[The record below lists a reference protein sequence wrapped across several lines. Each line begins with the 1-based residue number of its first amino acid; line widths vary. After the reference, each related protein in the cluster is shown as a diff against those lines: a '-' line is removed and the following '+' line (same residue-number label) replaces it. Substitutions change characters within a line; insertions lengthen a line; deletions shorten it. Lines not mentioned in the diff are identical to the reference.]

1 MPIRACT
8 RSVAPVWTSYT
19 TVLERVLADW
29 RENSAIS
36 ADSKRSNKALRSS
49 SMPSLAMR
57 VMAYWLVNWAMPRTR
72 KTPMMASGTSHSSRV
87 PSVKPL
93 SSNGLSSAGIRG
105 SVMAPTTVPKKARPQ
120 ATRCP
125 LKKGSRRRSLA
136 RRPGDVGAA
145 VLAALGVPE
154 SGACICGRILRFTGC
169 TIPFVTGVR
178 DQCVICRVVFRLCCV
193 RFRRLPMTT
202 DRSIPSQAA
211 APLLPLRR
219 QVLAAILSLPAL
231 PALAQ
236 FRVEVTGVGLTQ
248 LPIALAPFRGEAQ
261 SPQRISAIV
270 QADLE
275 RSGQFR
281 SIDAAGAALDE
292 VSRPDMAQWRQKSAD
307 SLVTGSITRLADG
320 RYDIRFRL
328 WDVVRAQDLGGQS
341 FVVSQGDLR
350 LVAHRIADFVYEKL
364 TGERGVFSTRIAY
377 VTKAGGRYSLWVA
390 DADGENAQA
399 ALSSPEPIISPAWA
413 PNGTQL
419 AYVSFESR
427 KPVVYV
433 HDVASGRRR
442 LIANFRGS
450 NSAPAWSPDGRQ
462 LAVTLTRDGSSQ
474 LYTIDANGGEPRRLM
489 QSSGIDTEP
498 VFSGDGRT
506 IYFVSDRGGAPQIYK
521 VAASGGNA
529 ERVTFSGSYNIS
541 PSVSPDGRWLAYI
554 SRVGGA
560 FKLHVMDLGTG
571 AVSAITDTTAD
582 ENPSFAPNSRLIVYA
597 TQQQGR
603 EALMTTTLDGKIK
616 ARLAG
621 QGGDIREPDWGPYQ
635 KQ

>member
-1 MPIRACT
+1 
-8 RSVAPVWTSYT
+8 
-19 TVLERVLADW
+19 
-29 RENSAIS
+29 
-36 ADSKRSNKALRSS
+36 
-49 SMPSLAMR
+49 
-57 VMAYWLVNWAMPRTR
+57 
-72 KTPMMASGTSHSSRV
+72 
-87 PSVKPL
+87 
-93 SSNGLSSAGIRG
+93 
-105 SVMAPTTVPKKARPQ
+105 
-120 ATRCP
+120 
-125 LKKGSRRRSLA
+125 
-136 RRPGDVGAA
+136 
-145 VLAALGVPE
+145 
-154 SGACICGRILRFTGC
+154 
-169 TIPFVTGVR
+169 
-178 DQCVICRVVFRLCCV
+178 
-193 RFRRLPMTT
+193 MTT

-281 SIDAAGAALDE
+281 SIDAAGAGLDE

-474 LYTIDANGGEPRRLM
+474 LYSIDANGGEPRRLM